1 MYRDEIIMKPTIST
15 LGELR
20 RNAYE
25 HVSVKEEMRRN
36 VIRKIRAHET
46 LFPGIVGFDDTV
58 IPQIVNA
65 MLAKHDMLLLGLRGQ
80 AKTRIARQMVNFL
93 DEYIPIVVG
102 SEINDSPLHPVSAYA
117 RKQCEDFNDDVRIEW
132 VHRSE
137 RYGEKLATPDVT
149 VADLIGDIDPIKAS
163 AKRLS
168 YADEAAIHFGIV
180 PRSNRGVF
188 AINELPDL
196 QPRIQVALFNILQ
209 ERDIQ
214 IRGFNLRLPLDVC
227 LVFTANPEDYT
238 RRGSIIT
245 PLKDRIESQILTHY
259 PKTMEEGLVI
269 LNENAWIDREGT
281 GKIHVPLFM
290 KQVVETVAMCA
301 RSSDYIDQ
309 SSGVSARL
317 TISVMESLV
326 SNCERRSLLT
336 GDDTSVPRMIDFQH
350 ALSGITG
357 KIELVVEGEREGLTQ
372 VAKAL
377 IGRAAREVFVL
388 WFPDP
393 LLRRRRSGEQK
404 SPDPYAAV
412 MKYFADGN
420 SITLSD
426 ILSTQDALAELDKV
440 PTLRDLANNFLGVQ
454 SDEPAVLVSA
464 MEFILEA
471 LHHHSKI
478 AKDEADGLASFK
490 DMVGS
495 MLGKGYGSSEDSMD
509 EDFS

>member
-1 MYRDEIIMKPTIST
+1 
-15 LGELR
+15 
-20 RNAYE
+20 
-25 HVSVKEEMRRN
+25 
-36 VIRKIRAHET
+36 
-46 LFPGIVGFDDTV
+46 GIVGFDDTV
-58 IPQIVNA
+58 IPQLMNA
-65 MLAKHDMLLLGLRGQ
+65 ILAKHDMLLLGLRGQ
-80 AKTRIARQMVNFL
+80 AKTRIARALVTFL
-93 DEYIPIVVG
+93 DEYTPIVAG
-102 SEINDSPLHPVSAYA
+102 SEINDSPFQPVSSFA
-117 RKQCEDFNDDVRIEW
+117 RAQIVESGDDVRIDW

-163 AKRLS
+163 ARRLS

-180 PRSNRGVF
+180 PRSNRGIF

-214 IRGFNLRLPLDVC
+214 IRGFNVRLPLDIC

-259 PKTMEEGLVI
+259 PRTLEDGLTI
-269 LNENAWIDREGT
+269 LDENAWTDRDGACT
-281 GKIHVPLFM
+281 VQVPLFM

-301 RSSDYIDQ
+301 RASDFIDQ
-309 SSGVSARL
+309 SSGVSARM
-317 TISVMESLV
+317 TVSVMEALA
-326 SNCERRSLLT
+326 SNCERRSLVT
-336 GDDTSVPRMIDFQH
+336 GDMVTVPRMIDFQH
-350 ALSGITG
+350 ALSGMTG
-357 KIELVVEGEREGLTQ
+357 KMELVVEGEREGLTQ

-377 IGRAAREVFVL
+377 IGRATREVFIR

-393 LLRRRRSGEQK
+393 LQRRRRSGDQQA
-404 SPDPYAAV
+404 PDPYTAV
-412 MKYFADGN
+412 MKYFAAGN
-420 SITLSD
+420 AITLSD
-426 ILSTQDALAELDKV
+426 MLSTRDALAELDKV
-440 PTLRDLANNFLGVQ
+440 PTLRSLATEHLGVSPEQ
-454 SDEPAVLVSA
+454 EAHLVSA

-495 MLGKGYGSSEDSMD
+495 MLGRGYAGGFDATD
-509 EDFS
+509 EELS

>member
-1 MYRDEIIMKPTIST
+1 MKPSIQT
-15 LGELR
+15 LGQLR
-20 RNAYE
+20 ATGYE
-25 HVSVKEEMRRN
+25 AVSVKEEMRRN
-36 VIRKIRAHET
+36 AIRKIRQRET
-46 LFPGIVGFDDTV
+46 LFPGIVGFDETV

-80 AKTRIARQMVNFL
+80 AKTRIARLLVSFL
-93 DEYIPIVVG
+93 DEYTPVVAG
-102 SEINDSPLHPVSAYA
+102 SEINDSPFHPVSSFA
-117 RKQCEDFNDDVRIEW
+117 RTQCAELGDDVRIEW

-163 AKRLS
+163 ARRLS

-180 PRSNRGVF
+180 PRSNRGIF

-259 PKTMEEGLVI
+259 PRTLEDGLTI
-269 LNENAWIDREGT
+269 LDDNAWIDRSGACSVN
-281 GKIHVPLFM
+281 VPLFM

-301 RSSDYIDQ
+301 RSSDFVDQ
-309 SSGVSARL
+309 ASGVSARM
-317 TISVMESLV
+317 TISVMEALV
-326 SNCERRSLLT
+326 SNCERRSLVT
-336 GDDTSVPRMIDFQH
+336 GDANAVPRMIDFQH

-357 KIELVVEGEREGLTQ
+357 KIELVVEGEREGLTH

-377 IGRAAREVFVL
+377 IGRASREVFVR

-393 LLRRRRSGEQK
+393 QQRRRRTGDQQQ
-404 SPDPYAAV
+404 PDPYNAV
-412 MKYFADGN
+412 MKFFAAGN
-420 SITLSD
+420 AVTLSD
-426 ILSTQDALAELDKV
+426 MLSTADALAELDKV
-440 PTLRDLANNFLGVQ
+440 PTLRTLATTHLGIDPEDTAQ
-454 SDEPAVLVSA
+454 LVSA

-495 MLGKGYGSSEDSMD
+495 MLGRGYAGESDAMD
-509 EDFS
+509 EDLL